1 MQQNESSMSVA
12 QLQKMMHTWK
22 SRNITDA
29 TTTKLLELYLGLT
42 GYMNSQKIYP
52 QENFYEI
59 RNSLRFSTTQ
69 ALIEAM
75 KRSQSFPFVT
85 DPATGAVKAFW
96 SPLFHEPD
104 SEIQTEE
111 DNGLSSQTFAQTFV
125 PTDNNYIINNKYNTL
140 SEERTSNRSSSPKD
154 HSPKDTDS
162 HPSEENFLQEENST
176 SDVQL
181 TKAAQEFFHHLNSDQ
196 EEKAQILVPLIGHF
210 QQQEGVDRPQ
220 ACRMLVCL
228 VNEHLIPYFAS
239 QPKFMKIPH
248 KGRIAWLVNLL
259 KSAHGQH
266 LTNTAAQ
273 CIRLKCKQEATENTL
288 KKRNELRNFHPLS
301 PHEWTDRESGLRFY
315 EDETE
320 GTVLIP
326 AEAPPRPDASALW
339 NVLSKEWNFLD

>member
-1 MQQNESSMSVA
+1 MSVA

-42 GYMNSQKIYP
+42 GYMNSQKVYP

-75 KRSQSFPFVT
+75 KRSQSFPFTT

-96 SPLFHEPD
+96 SPLYHEPH
-104 SEIQTEE
+104 SEIHTEE
-111 DNGLSSQTFAQTFV
+111 NNGLSSQTFAQTFV
-125 PTDNNYIINNKYNTL
+125 PTDNNYINNKYNTL

-154 HSPKDTDS
+154 TGN

-176 SDVQL
+176 SPVTPL
-181 TKAAQEFFHHLNSDQ
+181 KAAQEFFHHLNSDKA
-196 EEKAQILVPLIGHF
+196 EKAQILVPLIGHF
-210 QQQEGVDRPQ
+210 QQQEGSDRPQ

-239 QPKFMKIPH
+239 QPKFMNINH
-248 KGRIAWLVNLL
+248 KGRTAWLVNLL
-259 KSAHGQH
+259 KSPHGQR
-266 LTNTAAQ
+266 LINTAAQ
-273 CIRLKCKQEATENTL
+273 ATRLKCKQEATENSL
-288 KKRNELRNFHPLS
+288 KQRNELRSFHPLS
-301 PHEWTDRESGLRFY
+301 PHEWTDRESNLRFY

-326 AEAPPRPDASALW
+326 AGATPRPDATALW
-339 NVLSKEWNFLD
+339 NVLAEEWNILNQPKEPA